1 MTHKYVNPDEFCYFN
16 NHIVWYSPV
25 FEVFKMGCDISVGQG
40 TEFIRPDI
48 VESQSQPLFFDSP
61 FICFR
66 TELWCEKSIIKIF
79 HECKN
84 NQALDSFFQKT
95 HNIAMQQKLH
105 KIRFS

>member
-1 MTHKYVNPDEFCYFN
+1 MSQKKGLALTHKYVNPDEFCYFN

-61 FICFR
+61 FSYFGI
-66 TELWCEKSIIKIF
+66 
-79 HECKN
+79 
-84 NQALDSFFQKT
+84 
-95 HNIAMQQKLH
+95 
-105 KIRFS
+105 